1 MIIIT
6 KKLRPRRLVAGCAL
20 AAVAIAAVGVLI
32 GRTMLYIDG
41 VLSLRQLSVRFH
53 FSPNR

>member
-20 AAVAIAAVGVLI
+20 AAVAIAAVGQAW
-32 GRTMLYIDG
+32 T
-41 VLSLRQLSVRFH
+41 
-53 FSPNR
+53 

>member
-1 MIIIT
+1 MPQ
-6 KKLRPRRLVAGCAL
+6 LL
-20 AAVAIAAVGVLI
+20 AWVAIAAVVVLI

>member
-1 MIIIT
+1 MPQ
-6 KKLRPRRLVAGCAL
+6 LL
-20 AAVAIAAVGVLI
+20 AWVAIAAVGVLI